1 MEINK
6 QLHDM
11 QMQLEQLQSQCKVK
25 DADIQRLTPEIPK
38 SQKEVKKLKNIRD
51 KEKDNC
57 TINNLMKKNK
67 DLKRQSR
74 TLRGLNF
81 EVKTEL
87 HKLDSAKT
95 TTDRQEKTS
104 KKAQR
109 QYNWYIMKQ

>member
-1 MEINK
+1 
-6 QLHDM
+6 
-11 QMQLEQLQSQCKVK
+11 
-25 DADIQRLTPEIPK
+25 
-38 SQKEVKKLKNIRD
+38 
-51 KEKDNC
+51 
-57 TINNLMKKNK
+57 MKKNK

>member
-1 MEINK
+1 
-6 QLHDM
+6 
-11 QMQLEQLQSQCKVK
+11 
-25 DADIQRLTPEIPK
+25 
-38 SQKEVKKLKNIRD
+38 
-51 KEKDNC
+51 
-57 TINNLMKKNK
+57 MKKNK
-67 DLKRQSR
+67 DLKRQST

-109 QYNWYIMKQ
+109 QYN